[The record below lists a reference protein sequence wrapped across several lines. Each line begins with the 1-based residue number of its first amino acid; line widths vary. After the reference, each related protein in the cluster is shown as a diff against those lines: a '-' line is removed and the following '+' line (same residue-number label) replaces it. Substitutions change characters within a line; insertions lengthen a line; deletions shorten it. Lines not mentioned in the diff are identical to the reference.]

1 MHVVFLCV
9 FFFFFSMLFVFT
21 RDDSVIHEGK
31 RCLKHIF
38 IHQATGSFGHACPFV
53 GRTQYE
59 LQNLGTF
66 IRPPLQGSLG
76 VLLPTVMVSI
86 PVGGVM
92 KL

>member
-1 MHVVFLCV
+1 MF
-9 FFFFFSMLFVFT
+9 FVFT

-38 IHQATGSFGHACPFV
+38 IHQATGNFGHACPFV
-53 GRTQYE
+53 GRTQHE

-76 VLLPTVMVSI
+76 VLLPTVMVNTG
-86 PVGGVM
+86 GGVM